1 MSEEATLDEFAQ
13 TEHSN
18 ERKET
23 PIGELPADWDVEW
36 LNSVVA
42 INSDGFSEDDWPS
55 DTFEYI
61 SLSEASNGDILGSK
75 TTQIDEAPSRAQR
88 TVQQGDVLVGTVRPK
103 QKSHGLVTE
112 EHDGKICSSGFGV
125 LRTGP
130 NLNSRYLIQ
139 EVLSN
144 RFFSQMEAYVAGS
157 GYPAVKLS
165 DLKKHRVSIPPLSEQ
180 RKIATVLYTV
190 DQAIENTERIIEQA
204 KTVEKG
210 LMQDLFR
217 NGIGKPETKELRR
230 IGQVPEHWD
239 VVKLGSVCE
248 KITDGT
254 HKSPPTIKEGYPY
267 VTSQNIRNWGFDLSD
282 LKYISEEDH
291 NRITSRCDPE
301 EGDVLYVKDGAN
313 TGNVN
318 VNTLDFEFSLLSSV
332 ALIKPDRNRVKPWFL
347 KYLLSWPKF
356 RELVLSQMS
365 GTGIRRLTISK
376 LEKTDVLVPPI
387 KEQEQIVDL
396 LDEYYICQKNQ
407 KEIKSQFER
416 LKQGLMQDLLSG
428 TVRTTNTNITVPD
441 EVAQH
446 G

>member
-13 TEHSN
+13 AELSK

-36 LNSVVA
+36 LNNVVA

-61 SLSEASNGDILGSK
+61 SLSKASNGEILGSK
-75 TTQIDEAPSRAQR
+75 TTRIDEAPSRAQR

-103 QKSHGLVTE
+103 QKSHGLVAK

-190 DQAIENTERIIEQA
+190 DQAIEKTEEITEQTHVIR
-204 KTVEKG
+204 KS
-210 LMQDLFR
+210 LMQDVFHGR
-217 NGIGKPETKELRR
+217 HKDFKEYQTTPVGEIPTHWSVASIG
-230 IGQVPEHWD
+230 D
-239 VVKLGSVCE
+239 VVHNAQYGISESLSE
-248 KITDGT
+248 
-254 HKSPPTIKEGYPY
+254 EGQYP
-267 VTSQNIRNWGFDLSD
+267 VFRMNNIENGYMIDEP
-282 LKYISEEDH
+282 LKYIDLDDDEFEKYRVKNGDILF
-291 NRITSRCDPE
+291 NRTNSLELVGKTGIYE
-301 EGDVLYVKDGAN
+301 LEGDHVFASYLVRLQTNEEADPHYLNYYMNSAEAQNRMMDFATKGVSQANINATSIQQVK
-313 TGNVN
+313 
-318 VNTLDFEFSLLSSV
+318 LPLPSIE
-332 ALIKPDRNRVKPWFL
+332 
-347 KYLLSWPKF
+347 
-356 RELVLSQMS
+356 E
-365 GTGIRRLTISK
+365 
-376 LEKTDVLVPPI
+376 
-387 KEQEQIVDL
+387 
-396 LDEYYICQKNQ
+396 Q
-407 KEIKSQFER
+407 KEIANRLNSIDSQIEANKRYKFQLSR

-428 TVRTTNTNITVPD
+428 TVRTTDTNITVPD